1 MDYKFKVIL
10 EAPNQNRH
18 MQHIATG
25 GKDKSGGLVKS
36 GSSAITKD
44 EKGSKVVKKE
54 KGEIVKKDDKKPS
67 ANKPKPEA
75 KKPDGKEKKKKS
87 GKDMDIKGKI
97 KGAYNFAKNRVS
109 DLQSGFGQSSFKEW
123 RERTR

>member
-44 EKGSKVVKKE
+44 EKGSKVVKQE

-67 ANKPKPEA
+67 AKKPKPEA
-75 KKPDGKEKKKKS
+75 KKPDAKKKKP

-97 KGAYNFAKNRVS
+97 KGLYNFTKNRVGE
-109 DLQSGFGQSSFKEW
+109 LQQGFGQSSFKEW